1 MNNIIEVLF
10 ERNRATPDKVAF
22 EDEHGVITHSE
33 LESRARRMAT
43 WLVNYGVK
51 PGDRVSIAL
60 YDRIDTVAA
69 ICATVLIGGVACM
82 INPRGRRKNVL
93 YQIEYVDPKLV
104 IAESILD
111 VAASTTIN
119 EIVSASKQFVPW
131 AGSSTTSID
140 DVAFMLW
147 TSGTTGHGKAVM
159 QSHRN
164 YIETSQLVGV
174 DTIGVTGH
182 DRIYATAKLFFAI
195 GMYAS
200 FFWPLWAGAEAYLD
214 LGLSIPAR
222 VRKNIETYQ
231 PTIFYS
237 VPIIYSQISAQ
248 PIKCTALCLAGGDR
262 LPQSVIDRWLVSSGQ
277 KIHNTSGVT
286 EGTCCYSYNRAGT
299 TSAGTVVSG
308 YAMRIVDEQGTELPA
323 GKIGCLQIRT
333 QYQALGYY
341 QDPEWSS
348 RVFGREW
355 MPTGDYAYIS
365 DTGELNYMGRINDV
379 IKINGQFINPSEIED
394 SLQNYP
400 GVDQAAVV
408 SCIDADELERI
419 EAYIVP
425 AGDAKLDIQDLRTWM
440 LDRHERHACP
450 RIIHTVDTLPRTDTG
465 KVQRYIL
472 KQKETT

>member
-22 EDEHGVITHSE
+22 EDEHGVITHQE
-33 LESRARRMAT
+33 LELRVRRMAT
-43 WLVNYGVK
+43 WLVKYGVN

-60 YDRIDTVAA
+60 YDSIDTVAA
-69 ICATVLIGGVACM
+69 ICATVLVGGVACM
-82 INPRGRRKNVL
+82 VNPRGRRENVQ

-104 IAESILD
+104 ITEPTLDIAFSES
-111 VAASTTIN
+111 IN
-119 EIVSASKQFVPW
+119 EIVSTSQYFVPW
-131 AGSSTTSID
+131 AGPSTTSID

-164 YIETSQLVGV
+164 YIETSQLVGI
-174 DTIGVTGH
+174 DTIGITGH
-182 DRIYATAKLFFAI
+182 DRIYTTAKLFFAI

-200 FFWPLWAGAEAYLD
+200 FFWPMWAGAEAYLD
-214 LGLSIPAR
+214 SGLSIPAR

-231 PTIFYS
+231 PSIFYS

-248 PIKCTALCLAGGDR
+248 PIRCTALCLAGGDR
-262 LPQSVIDRWLVSSGQ
+262 LPQSVIDRWLASSGQ

-299 TSAGTVVSG
+299 TSAGTIISG
-308 YAMRIVDEQGTELPA
+308 YSMRVVNEQGVELST
-323 GKIGCLQIRT
+323 GEIGRLQIRT
-333 QYQALGYY
+333 RYQALGYY
-341 QDPEWSS
+341 KDAEWSS
-348 RVFGREW
+348 KIFGQEW

-365 DTGELNYMGRINDV
+365 NTGELNYMGRINDV

-394 SLQNYP
+394 TLQNYP
-400 GVDQAAVV
+400 GVDQAAVI
-408 SCIDADELERI
+408 SQIGPDDLERI
-419 EAYIVP
+419 EAYVVP
-425 AGDAKLDIQDLRTWM
+425 SGNAKLDLQDIRTWM
-440 LDRHERHACP
+440 LARHEKYACP
-450 RIIHTVDTLPRTDTG
+450 RIIHAVDALPRTDTG

-472 KQKETT
+472 KQKEIT